1 MLNTV
6 YQQCL
11 KNVVDKGKVFGE
23 SLTELAKGF
32 DCLPHEVTI
41 AELNTYRFN
50 LPGLKLVHSYLSH
63 KKQCT
68 KVNHAYSSW
77 AEILFGVP
85 QGSILGPILLNI
97 FVSDLFLVRSDTD
110 FCSLLM
116 IILCMV
122 IDIALMM

>member
-1 MLNTV
+1 M
-6 YQQCL
+6 
-11 KNVVDKGKVFGE
+11 KNVVDKGKAFGE

-97 FVSDLFLVRSDTD
+97 FVSDLFLVRRDTD

-116 IILCMV
+116 IIICMV

>member
-1 MLNTV
+1 MLEKW
-6 YQQCL
+6 

-23 SLTELAKGF
+23 PLTDLSKGF
-32 DCLPHEVTI
+32 DCLPHELVI
-41 AELNTYRFN
+41 AKLNTYRFS
-50 LPGLKLVHSYLSH
+50 LPGLKLVHSYLYH

-77 AEILFGVP
+77 VEILFGVP
-85 QGSILGPILLNI
+85 QGSIPGPILLNI

-110 FCSLLM
+110 FSSLLM

-122 IDIALMM
+122 LEIALMM

>member
-1 MLNTV
+1 M
-6 YQQCL
+6 

-122 IDIALMM
+122 IDIALIM

>member
-1 MLNTV
+1 MLEKW
-6 YQQCL
+6 

-23 SLTELAKGF
+23 PLTDLSKGF
-32 DCLPHEVTI
+32 DCLPHELII
-41 AELNTYRFN
+41 AKLNTYRFN

-77 AEILFGVP
+77 AERLFGVP
-85 QGSILGPILLNI
+85 QGSILGPLLLNI

-110 FCSLLM
+110 LSSLLM

-122 IDIALMM
+122 IEIALMI